1 MRNHSFTFNEKFC
14 GVAACRLRG
23 SPLPYSAVGRVSLW
37 PCSANERYYIL
48 QHYSAGS
55 GGAFAFAEH
64 TELSLASR
72 KTAAFA
78 RMSGGNGARLQAAFY
93 AACLKRSLPTACRR
107 CLIPRPGVI
116 ALHNFI
122 PRTAHCHSEPPRMRR
137 VEESA

>member
-1 MRNHSFTFNEKFC
+1 MSNHNFTFNEKFC

-23 SPLPYSAVGRVSLW
+23 SPLPHSAVGRVSLW

-72 KTAAFA
+72 KTVAFA
-78 RMSGGNGARLQAAFY
+78 GRVSLLPYSANVRYCITQPVARTTAMSF
-93 AACLKRSLPTACRR
+93 
-107 CLIPRPGVI
+107 
-116 ALHNFI
+116 
-122 PRTAHCHSEPPRMRR
+122 
-137 VEESA
+137 